1 MYFWKGLL
9 WDMNTTLMFRHVKC
23 SHMVLVEE
31 AYFDTIGKSL
41 TLLYSQCLVWLGC
54 GFCPMLPVLGVVRNI
69 LMYGAV
75 CSWGVLALVLRR
87 WGRADGLP
95 FWGVI
100 STGHC
105 AHTRARAL
113 RGWALLDADDT
124 PTRSK
129 KTGPRLG
136 R

>member
-31 AYFDTIGKSL
+31 SYFDTIGKSL

-54 GFCPMLPVLGVVRNI
+54 GFCPMLPVLGVFRNV

-75 CSWGVLALVLRR
+75 CLWGSCSCAPAVGEGGWATVLGGYLNWTLRTH
-87 WGRADGLP
+87 A
-95 FWGVI
+95 
-100 STGHC
+100 
-105 AHTRARAL
+105 RAR
-113 RGWALLDADDT
+113 
-124 PTRSK
+124 
-129 KTGPRLG
+129 
-136 R
+136 